1 MNNQLRGYA
10 TVDQRI
16 TINYQ
21 NSSIVLSVI
30 TPEIIRVFQDHGEK
44 GTSYAIEGNKT
55 IKTNFT
61 VLDHGDHLELTTA
74 ALIVKIYDNEKIDV
88 YDKDGHP
95 LIIDYQGE
103 RTPIDRGLDE
113 AHAKLVAAEGHDIAF
128 LELNCQRNP
137 SLPFCVEVIVLE
149 KGSCHGKLGP
159 EKKVRVPSVNFN
171 IPDVDGLKFC

>member
-10 TVDQRI
+10 TVDQKI

-21 NSSIVLSVI
+21 NSAIVLSVI

-44 GTSYAIEGNKT
+44 GASYAIEGNKT

-74 ALIVKIYDNEKIDV
+74 ALIVKIYDNEKMDV
-88 YDKDGHP
+88 YDKEGHP
-95 LIIDYQGE
+95 LVIDYQGE

-113 AHAKLVAAEGHDIAF
+113 AHAKLVAAEGHDIAGGSDQDKTYF
-128 LELNCQRNP
+128 
-137 SLPFCVEVIVLE
+137 EVI
-149 KGSCHGKLGP
+149 KS
-159 EKKVRVPSVNFN
+159 
-171 IPDVDGLKFC
+171 